1 MSIAPKEG
9 TSTDNG
15 AIPVI
20 SVFSGAG
27 GLDTGFLRAGFVPVL
42 AVDGSKAACE
52 TYHKNYPGTPVIRK
66 DLSEV
71 SADFLVER
79 LAELPVEVKPVGVIG
94 GPPCQ
99 AFSLGNGHKRSND
112 PRAELSKT
120 YAALIGKLNE
130 AFEIDF
136 FVFENVLGLTHVAH
150 SAQLA
155 EFKKLFSKAGF
166 WIFEGQ
172 LNAYDFGVPQVRNRL
187 FIVGFNQNKY
197 PRILFEFPRA
207 IRGGVR
213 TVRQAIGSFPKPVFF
228 EDADPDKAL
237 PFHSNHWCMTPRSS
251 RFTDGSLKE
260 NLTNGRS
267 FRVLN
272 WKRPSW
278 TVAYGHREVHVHPN
292 RRRRLSVYEAMR
304 LQGFPSGY
312 RFWGTLSDQF
322 RMVSDAVPP
331 PLAYG
336 LARAVRAT
344 ITSTKKK
351 HRLES
356 SHNVFWRSLYSSV
369 HVQVPEALQGFFEEY
384 SRQHF
389 RRFPWRAKRVSAFQ
403 LLLAEFLL
411 KQTKAE
417 DVALVWPKLVA
428 RYPTAKHLSKAD
440 RKTLVELL
448 RSLGLQRQRASSLI
462 RLGKTLVSKF
472 SGTVPED
479 MESLLSLPGV
489 GLYTAAAVSCFK
501 FRKRVPIVDTNVLR
515 VFSRFTGEKL
525 GTDLR
530 RSENAWALAW
540 ASLPAGGAD
549 RHNYGVLDFA
559 ATICKKTP
567 DCSGCPLKRKCS
579 VGKDT
584 V

>member
-1 MSIAPKEG
+1 M
-9 TSTDNG
+9 
-15 AIPVI
+15 
-20 SVFSGAG
+20 
-27 GLDTGFLRAGFVPVL
+27 
-42 AVDGSKAACE
+42 
-52 TYHKNYPGTPVIRK
+52 
-66 DLSEV
+66 
-71 SADFLVER
+71 
-79 LAELPVEVKPVGVIG
+79 
-94 GPPCQ
+94 
-99 AFSLGNGHKRSND
+99 
-112 PRAELSKT
+112 
-120 YAALIGKLNE
+120 
-130 AFEIDF
+130 
-136 FVFENVLGLTHVAH
+136 LGLTHVAH